1 MVWEADRRSRL
12 QNFISASTNNFPAP
26 AVELAAG
33 SGIFNRKNDFS
44 NYEKDNYLSVCRS
57 GPAGRGCEDGVPEPG
72 TMDVPAESVVLD
84 EELSGG
90 LVLEVG
96 ETEDVSLKVK
106 VLP

>member
-1 MVWEADRRSRL
+1 MKKITICL
-12 QNFISASTNNFPAP
+12 F
-26 AVELAAG
+26 AAAALLG
-33 SGIFNRKNDFS
+33 
-44 NYEKDNYLSVCRS
+44 
-57 GPAGRGCEDGVPEPG
+57 AGCEDGVPEPG

-106 VLP
+106 VLPVNATD